1 MLGLGDFSVTLCF
14 YLVILSTL
22 LCIVYGALNWN
33 KGETSAA
40 LSEAEKKWDKEEHE
54 LEEEL

>member
-33 KGETSAA
+33 KGEDKVA
-40 LSEAEKKWDKEEHE
+40 LSEAEKKWEKEEHDI
-54 LEEEL
+54 EEEL